1 MKIATYTIGGAAA
14 LLMGA
19 CTSTGNIERGAATG
33 AVLGGAAGAVIGNNV
48 GSGDAETGAA
58 IGAVVGGASGAYAG
72 READKRNNTGR
83 YQTGPNGERLIYDT
97 RSNRYY
103 YVDAQSG
110 RTYWANGEFRG

>member
-1 MKIATYTIGGAAA
+1 MKDHSKGRSFRAGTWGA
-14 LLMGA
+14 
-19 CTSTGNIERGAATG
+19 I
-33 AVLGGAAGAVIGNNV
+33 LGGAAGAIIGNNV

-72 READKRNNTGR
+72 READKRNNSSQ

-103 YVDAQSG
+103 YVDGQSG
-110 RTYWANGEFRG
+110 RTYWANGEYRG

>member
-1 MKIATYTIGGAAA
+1 MKIASYTLAGSAA
-14 LLMGA
+14 LLMAA

-48 GSGDAETGAA
+48 GDGDAETGAA

-72 READKRNNTGR
+72 READKRNNTQ

-103 YVDAQSG
+103 YVDAQTG
-110 RTYWANGEFRG
+110 RTYWANREFRG

>member
-1 MKIATYTIGGAAA
+1 MKIATYTIGATAA

-33 AVLGGAAGAVIGNNV
+33 AVLGGAAGAIIGNNV

-72 READKRNNTGR
+72 READKRNNSSQ

-103 YVDAQSG
+103 YVDGRSG
-110 RTYWANGEFRG
+110 RTYWANGEYRG